1 MRVVRPRHERTPEII
16 TLSDTE
22 EEEEETEASQESAS
36 ESRSLRG
43 KALKRRMKSPVRNQQ
58 REKKEKRLKEN
69 KRKKCESNY
78 TRLPI
83 FHFVISFFY

>member
-1 MRVVRPRHERTPEII
+1 MRPRHERTPEII

-22 EEEEETEASQESAS
+22 EEEEEAEASQESAS

-69 KRKKCESNY
+69 KRKKCESNH
-78 TRLPI
+78 TRLNMLKVSII
-83 FHFVISFFY
+83 FHCFS